1 MFKFNP
7 DLLLENKKKN
17 VQELGNNEA
26 QISKKLASKLN
37 LNTAEVQEN
46 ALNIP
51 VIPAIGIP
59 SGVKVAFLPLSAGFS
74 AVKKIDFAGSDLN
87 TLQRGM
93 LYQYCDM
100 CNFETPHSQVKSG
113 DTKIKVSCNRCHH
126 GYEIGG

>member
-1 MFKFNP
+1 MLKINIK
-7 DLLLENKKKN
+7 DIGTKKIDIGSIEGS
-17 VQELGNNEA
+17 QEA
-26 QISKKLASKLN
+26 IKISKLN
-37 LNTAEVQEN
+37 LNTVECQEN

-51 VIPAIGIP
+51 VIPANAFP
-59 SGVKVAFLPLSAGFS
+59 SGVKVAFLPLSARFS
-74 AVKKIDFAGSDLN
+74 AIKKIDFAGSDLN

-113 DTKIKVSCNRCHH
+113 DTKTKVSCNRCHH